1 MPYEWLSAALAAI
14 GVRGIGPDEVLQVLF
29 GPQRRPVPVRS
40 SLGLAFVNV
49 WGRTES
55 GRPLIVTVRC
65 LDRFDALIVGA
76 RDMSAEEKGEFEA
89 WETDR

>member
-1 MPYEWLSAALAAI
+1 VPYEWLNAALAAI

-29 GPQRRPVPVRS
+29 GSRRRPVPVRS
-40 SLGLAFVNV
+40 PVGLAFVNV

-55 GRPLIVTVRC
+55 GRPLIVTVRR
-65 LDRFDALIVGA
+65 LDAFDALIVGA

-89 WETDR
+89 WETNR